1 MKTLTLSIKQTFFD
15 QILAGTK
22 TVETREIKPS
32 NATRYVYFVD
42 SATNT
47 QYKSWKDI
55 PDGVGDIVIEPV
67 SYDALKLLRGASKGT
82 SQINP
87 EGTRPSC
94 LVEVKGAEIFFL
106 MDENNDKI
114 FYDDDLEFP
123 AMVIDYQL
131 GAIL

>member
-22 TVETREIKPS
+22 TVVTREIKPS
-32 NATRYVYFVD
+32 NAPRYVYFVD

-67 SYDALKLLRGASKGT
+67 SYDALKLIPGAYKGT
-82 SQINP
+82 RQINP
-87 EGTRPSC
+87 EGTRTTC

-114 FYDDDLEFP
+114 FYDEADLEFP
-123 AMVIDYQL
+123 AMVIDYH
-131 GAIL
+131 II